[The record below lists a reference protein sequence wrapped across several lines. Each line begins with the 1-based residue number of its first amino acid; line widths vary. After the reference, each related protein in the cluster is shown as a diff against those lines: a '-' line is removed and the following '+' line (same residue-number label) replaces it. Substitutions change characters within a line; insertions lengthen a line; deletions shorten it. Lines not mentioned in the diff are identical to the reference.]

1 MERLK
6 LDMVSQ
12 SKQRTKPKLYPGA
25 RKTSRASAALTAGG
39 QGRIRVNGVPLEICE
54 PEVARLHMLSPVMI
68 VGDMREKYD
77 IDVIVRGG
85 GFMSQADAVAM
96 SLARA
101 YVDQVKG
108 ADLREKMV
116 AFNKYLLSGDPRQT
130 EPKKFGGPGARR
142 KRQKSYR

>member
-1 MERLK
+1 
-6 LDMVSQ
+6 MVSQ
-12 SKQRTKPKLYPGA
+12 SKQKTKPKLYAGS
-25 RKTSRASAALTAGG
+25 RKTSRATAAIHVG
-39 QGRIRVNGVPLEICE
+39 QGRIRVNGVPIELCE

-68 VGDMREKYD
+68 VGDLREKYD
-77 IDVIVRGG
+77 VDVNVSGG

-108 ADLREKMV
+108 AEIRGRIN

>member
-1 MERLK
+1 
-6 LDMVSQ
+6 MVSQ
-12 SKQRTKPKLYPGA
+12 AKQRTKPKLYPGA
-25 RKTSRASAALTAGG
+25 RKTSRATAAIHTG

-68 VGDMREKYD
+68 VGDLRQKYD
-77 IDVIVRGG
+77 IDVSVSGG

-101 YVDQVKG
+101 YVDQTKGSEVK
-108 ADLREKMV
+108 EKIN
-116 AFNKYLLSGDPRQT
+116 AFSKYLLSGDPRQT